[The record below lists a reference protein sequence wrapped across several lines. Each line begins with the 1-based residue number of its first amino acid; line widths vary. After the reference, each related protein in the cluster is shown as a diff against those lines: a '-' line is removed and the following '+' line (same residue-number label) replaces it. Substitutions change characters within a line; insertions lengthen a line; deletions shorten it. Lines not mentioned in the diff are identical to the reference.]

1 MARADGGDMAEGR
14 REEASLPGSGKEP
27 PLDSASEKL
36 VPHARVESI
45 ALRGTGDG
53 CGILCWQR
61 LEAHA
66 VPPCVRTALPV
77 CRGLPSVGQQQ
88 GPGLEPSVGQGL
100 FFRRELKC
108 FTW

>member
-27 PLDSASEKL
+27 PLDSASEK
-36 VPHARVESI
+36 ARSPR
-45 ALRGTGDG
+45 ACGKHRAPRNRRRLWNPLLAKARGTRG
-53 CGILCWQR
+53 
-61 LEAHA
+61 
-66 VPPCVRTALPV
+66 PPV
-77 CRGLPSVGQQQ
+77 CEDGSSGLRGLPSVGQQQ